1 MKRHISD
8 FTRFSMNEAEQL
20 SLDLFSQEAS
30 EKFDLPERFE
40 KFPFVYALFSVR
52 RGKEEIA
59 MASDDAHEFI
69 DSISYAVESIFLQAF
84 DASRVAAYSNTTEPE
99 KLRSNQQKAKSII
112 KNGYMKIISLD
123 ELLELVGDKE
133 FEYFLKNG
141 DLMRQL
147 LDL

>member
-30 EKFDLPERFE
+30 EKFDLPKRFE

-52 RGKEEIA
+52 RGKEEIV
-59 MASDDAHEFI
+59 MASDDAREFI
-69 DSISYAVESIFLQAF
+69 DSINYALETIFLQAF
-84 DASRVAAYSNTTEPE
+84 DASRVAAYSNTEPE
-99 KLRSNQQKAKSII
+99 KLRSNQQKAKSMI
-112 KNGYMKIISLD
+112 KNGHMKIISLD

-141 DLMRQL
+141 DLMRQV